1 MSTIVA
7 DNRKVCYG
15 RYMDKQ
21 LTFGEYMRRLRRS
34 KGLSL
39 HELAQRTDLSYS
51 HLSRIENDSSL
62 PQPKTVV
69 EIATAVDGDLK
80 QMLEL
85 AECLP
90 QVILDRMAER
100 GEGAAE
106 PLKRSAGKRRE
117 ELSAESSLNDL
128 AMQIARSSGV
138 PPGEARAMANAFERL
153 VRLDEH
159 QRSAVTNL
167 IRSLSADEEG

>member
-1 MSTIVA
+1 
-7 DNRKVCYG
+7 
-15 RYMDKQ
+15 MDKQ

-39 HELAQRTDLSYS
+39 HELAQQTELSYS

-69 EIATAVDGDLK
+69 EIATAIDGDLK

-90 QVILDRMAER
+90 QVILDRMVER
-100 GEGAAE
+100 GEGAGA
-106 PLKRSAGKRRE
+106 PLKRSAGRGRNSRSVE
-117 ELSAESSLNDL
+117 SALNDL

-138 PPGEARAMANAFERL
+138 APSEARVIADAVERF
-153 VRLDEH
+153 VQLDEH
-159 QRSAVTNL
+159 QRIAVTNL
-167 IRSLSADEEG
+167 IRSLSADGEG